1 MVTIREIAEKSGVS
15 IATVS
20 NIINNKGKA
29 SPETVERVRKV
40 IEEMNY
46 VPNAVAR
53 NLKSKRSKSIGVIV
67 EDMTIFSIPD
77 ILDGITDYCD
87 RHNYQVFLVNLRLFM
102 NYNDTYYN
110 KNFYY
115 EKVHKEILKLVNL
128 QVEGIIYVSAHEREI
143 PVFPEDMNLPAVM
156 AYGYSKRNDIP
167 SVVVDDRNG
176 MSQITECVM
185 KAGHKKIG
193 LITGKRDS
201 MHAQA
206 RLIGFEETLFRH
218 GGVMEPELIQIGD
231 WERKSGYESTDIL
244 LKQGV
249 TVIMCMNDLM
259 AGGVYDRLEERG
271 LVPGRDVS
279 VTGYDDRQLSAY
291 YRPALTTVR
300 LPLHDIGYKAG
311 EVLLKMLDDHYND
324 NPKTDLELRSY
335 KHDIYEVPCKL
346 ELRKS
351 LVKPQ

>member
-324 NPKTDLELRSY
+324 NPKTDLELRSD